1 MCVCV
6 CVFELQLN
14 IKQLNLLPANETI
27 AGTKRRWNRAG
38 AKGARRRRK
47 HIFICRVCV

>member
-27 AGTKRRWNRAG
+27 AGTKSLEMEPSGGEGG
-38 AKGARRRRK
+38 AS
-47 HIFICRVCV
+47 